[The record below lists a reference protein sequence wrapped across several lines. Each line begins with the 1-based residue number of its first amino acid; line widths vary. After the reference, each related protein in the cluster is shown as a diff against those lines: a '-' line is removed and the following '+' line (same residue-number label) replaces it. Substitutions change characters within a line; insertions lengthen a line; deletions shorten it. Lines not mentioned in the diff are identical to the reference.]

1 MKYFSP
7 FRFDERSGLL
17 SRAGQEIPL
26 TRKAAEM
33 LHCLASRPGEVV
45 THAELTQHVWPSTH
59 VQPEN
64 IKALVHELRA
74 ALGDDSESPRFIR
87 SEPARGYVFMAS
99 VTDALVPL
107 LVDTDPSAA
116 ACASYQ
122 HEVATFERHLAA
134 ASVRGEPQVLI
145 IEGERGLGKT
155 TLCEKF
161 VRYAASQPRL
171 RVSYAQGLETSGLVE
186 PYGVLID
193 AIDRLAR
200 QYPAP
205 VATALARCAPG
216 WMPLLP
222 GVGAEPANPDNRPR
236 TNERMARELAA
247 MFDDLAA
254 EVPVLLVLEDLQWA
268 DDATVECV
276 RVLVRRKA
284 RARLCLVLT
293 YCASSGSQSVLTIER
308 MSRDLQGRSEAS
320 VIALQPLTESALR
333 SCLFERFGDIAETIC
348 HPVFLAGGGN
358 PWLAIRAVDS
368 LIRSGA
374 LYETR
379 DGWRIADTADGVD
392 ALLSAG
398 LYDAL
403 QEQIGRLST
412 DDLAILEVA
421 GRAGDE
427 FTAATVA
434 AALGPDVQVSEVE
447 RRLRQ
452 MANRHLLV
460 DVIDRQALRGA
471 GTPPRFRVRHPLV
484 IDLLAER
491 APLSRQL
498 ERLGVSQQ
506 GRSRQPARRR
516 A

>member
-7 FRFDERSGLL
+7 YRFDERAGLL
-17 SRAGQEIPL
+17 SRAGDDIPL

-33 LHCLASRPGEVV
+33 LNCLVSRPGEVV
-45 THAELTQHVWPSTH
+45 SHAELTQRVWPSTH

-87 SEPARGYVFMAS
+87 SETGRGYVFMAS

-107 LVDTDPSAA
+107 LADIEPRAA
-116 ACASYQ
+116 ASAHYE
-122 HEVATFERHLAA
+122 HELAVFERHLSA
-134 ASVRGEPQVLI
+134 ASMRGEPQAVI

-155 TLCEKF
+155 TLCEIF
-161 VRYAASQPRL
+161 VRHASRQPRL
-171 RVSYAQGLETSGLVE
+171 RVSYAQGLETSGLME
-186 PYGVLID
+186 SYGVLID

-200 QYPAP
+200 QYPEP
-205 VATALARCAPG
+205 VATALARCAPS
-216 WMPLLP
+216 WMPILP
-222 GVGAEPANPDNRPR
+222 GFAAVHSITEGGPR
-236 TNERMARELAA
+236 TSERMARELAA

-254 EVPVLLVLEDLQWA
+254 EVPVLLMLEDLQWA
-268 DDATVECV
+268 DDATIECV
-276 RVLVRRKA
+276 RVLVRRRA

-293 YCASSGSQSVLTIER
+293 YSASSGSQSVLTLER
-308 MSRDLQGRSEAS
+308 MSRELQGRSEAS
-320 VIALQPLTESALR
+320 VIALQPLTEDALQQ
-333 SCLFERFGDIAETIC
+333 CLLERFGEIAATVC
-348 HPVFLAGGGN
+348 RPVFAAGGGN

-379 DGWRIADTADGVD
+379 EGWRITDTADGVE

-412 DDLAILEVA
+412 DDLAMLEVA

-434 AALGPDVQVSEVE
+434 AALGPDVQVAEIE

-452 MANRHLLV
+452 MANRHLLI
-460 DVIDRQALRGA
+460 DVVDRQAQRASGA
-471 GTPPRFRVRHPLV
+471 LARFRVRHPLV

-491 APLSRQL
+491 APLSSQL
-498 ERLGVSQQ
+498 ERLGVA
-506 GRSRQPARRR
+506 RSRQTSKRR